1 MKQVTDLQQRPEE
14 SPRPEDWVPV
24 EHRILGID
32 KRTIAPALAV
42 LVFMVLMAV
51 VLPNIDESVEYDDPI
66 VAGDVMDL
74 VGGTLTFVPAEG
86 WNRVDGSLVG
96 EGPAES
102 VGSVSI
108 VVVDDVVVSV
118 TTGEF
123 DGTPDELLDQINE
136 LNDTLQDPRGLGSA
150 GPRQEVTTPGGLTGV
165 AETFTGLDQ
174 RGVTGAFVVDVDGTS
189 VGVQVVVKGSVE
201 SMSDRFEEIT
211 TMLDSMALQD
221 DSQEVGS

>member
-1 MKQVTDLQQRPEE
+1 VTDLQPQTGAPHRPA
-14 SPRPEDWVPV
+14 DWVPV
-24 EHRILGID
+24 ERRIFGID
-32 KRTIAPALAV
+32 RRTIAPSLAV

-51 VLPNIDESVEYDDPI
+51 VLPSIDESVDYDDPI

-96 EGPAES
+96 EGGPEA
-102 VGSVSI
+102 VGSVST
-108 VVVDDVVVSV
+108 VVFGDVTLSV

-136 LNDTLQDPRGLGSA
+136 LNETLQDPRGLGAA
-150 GPRQEVTTPGGLTGV
+150 GPRQEVSTPGGLTGV
-165 AETFTGLDQ
+165 AETFTGLDE

-201 SMSDRFEEIT
+201 SMSDHFEEIT
-211 TMLDSMALQD
+211 TMLDSMSITTGD
-221 DSQEVGS
+221 GSEAGS

>member
-1 MKQVTDLQQRPEE
+1 MTDLQQQFEA
-14 SPRPEDWVPV
+14 SPPPSDWVPV

-32 KRTIAPALAV
+32 RRTIAPALAV
-42 LVFMVLMAV
+42 LAFMVLMAV
-51 VLPNIDESVEYDDPI
+51 GLPAIDESVDYDDPI

-96 EGPAES
+96 EGATES
-102 VGSVSI
+102 VGSVST
-108 VVVDDVVVSV
+108 VVIEDITLSV

-123 DGTPDELLDQINE
+123 EGTPDELLDQINE
-136 LNDTLQDPRGLGSA
+136 LNDTLQDPRGLGAA

-189 VGVQVVVKGSVE
+189 VGVEVVVKGSVE
-201 SMSDRFEEIT
+201 SMSEHFEEIIA
-211 TMLDSMALQD
+211 MLDSMSLASSD
-221 DSQEVGS
+221 DSEVGS

>member
-1 MKQVTDLQQRPEE
+1 MTDLQQQSEAP
-14 SPRPEDWVPV
+14 PRPSGWVPV

-32 KRTIAPALAV
+32 RRTIAPALAV
-42 LVFMVLMAV
+42 LAFMVLMAV
-51 VLPNIDESVEYDDPI
+51 GLPALDESVDYDDPI

-96 EGPAES
+96 EGAVES
-102 VGSVSI
+102 VGSVST
-108 VVVDDVVVSV
+108 VVIEDVTLSV

-123 DGTPDELLDQINE
+123 EGTPDELLDQINE
-136 LNDTLQDPRGLGSA
+136 LNDTLQDPRGLGAA
-150 GPRQEVTTPGGLTGV
+150 GPREEVTTPGGLTGV

-189 VGVQVVVKGSVE
+189 VGVEVVVKGSVE
-201 SMSDRFEEIT
+201 SMSEHFEEIIA
-211 TMLDSMALQD
+211 MLDSMSLTSSD
-221 DSQEVGS
+221 DPEVGS

>member
-1 MKQVTDLQQRPEE
+1 VTDLQPQTEAPHRPA
-14 SPRPEDWVPV
+14 DWVPV
-24 EHRILGID
+24 ERRILGID
-32 KRTIAPALAV
+32 RRTIAPSLAV

-51 VLPNIDESVEYDDPI
+51 VLPSIDESVDYDDPI

-96 EGPAES
+96 EGGPEA
-102 VGSVSI
+102 VGSVST
-108 VVVDDVVVSV
+108 VVFGDVTLSV

-136 LNDTLQDPRGLGSA
+136 LNETLQDPRGLGAA
-150 GPRQEVTTPGGLTGV
+150 GPRQEVSTPGGLTGV
-165 AETFTGLDQ
+165 AETFTGLDE

-201 SMSDRFEEIT
+201 SMSDHFEEIT
-211 TMLDSMALQD
+211 TMLDSMSITTGD
-221 DSQEVGS
+221 GSEAGS

>member
-1 MKQVTDLQQRPEE
+1 VTDLQEQPEA
-14 SPRPEDWVPV
+14 SPRPDDWVPV

-32 KRTIAPALAV
+32 KRTIAPSLAV
-42 LVFMVLMAV
+42 LAFMVLMAI
-51 VLPNIDESVEYDDPI
+51 VLPNVDESVEYDDPI

-102 VGSVSI
+102 VGSVST
-108 VVVDDVVVSV
+108 VVIEDVVLSG
-118 TTGEF
+118 TTGAF

-136 LNDTLQDPRGLGSA
+136 LNDDLKDPRGLGSA
-150 GPRQEVTTPGGLTGV
+150 GPREEVTTPGGLTGV

-201 SMSDRFEEIT
+201 SMSDHFEEIT

>member
-1 MKQVTDLQQRPEE
+1 MDLDEQPDVT
-14 SPRPEDWVPV
+14 PRPEGWVPV

-32 KRTIAPALAV
+32 KRTMAPALAV
-42 LVFMVLMAV
+42 LVFMVLMSV
-51 VLPNIDESVEYDDPI
+51 VLPNVDDSVDYDDPI

-96 EGPAES
+96 EGAAES
-102 VGSVSI
+102 VGSLST
-108 VVVDDVVVSV
+108 VVIDDITLSV

-136 LNDTLQDPRGLGSA
+136 LNDTLQDPRGLGAA
-150 GPRQEVTTPGGLTGV
+150 GLRQEVTTPGGLTGV

-189 VGVQVVVKGSVE
+189 VGVQVVVNGSVE
-201 SMSDRFEEIT
+201 SMTDHFEEIT
-211 TMLDSMALQD
+211 TMLDSMSL
-221 DSQEVGS
+221 GSGNGAEAGS

>member
-1 MKQVTDLQQRPEE
+1 VTDLQQQSEAP
-14 SPRPEDWVPV
+14 PRPSDWVPV

-32 KRTIAPALAV
+32 RRTIAPALAV
-42 LVFMVLMAV
+42 LAFMVLMAV
-51 VLPNIDESVEYDDPI
+51 GLPALDESVDYDDPI

-96 EGPAES
+96 EGAVES
-102 VGSVSI
+102 VGSVST
-108 VVVDDVVVSV
+108 VVIEDVTLSV

-136 LNDTLQDPRGLGSA
+136 LNDTLQDPRGLGAA
-150 GPRQEVTTPGGLTGV
+150 GPREEVTTPGGLTGV

-189 VGVQVVVKGSVE
+189 VGVEVVVKGSVE
-201 SMSDRFEEIT
+201 SMSEHFEEIIA
-211 TMLDSMALQD
+211 MLDSMSLTSSD
-221 DSQEVGS
+221 DPEVGS

>member
-1 MKQVTDLQQRPEE
+1 MTDLQEQSGAP
-14 SPRPEDWVPV
+14 PRPSDWVPV

-32 KRTIAPALAV
+32 RRTIAPALAV
-42 LVFMVLMAV
+42 LAFMVLMAV
-51 VLPNIDESVEYDDPI
+51 GLPAIDESVDYDDPI

-96 EGPAES
+96 EGAPES
-102 VGSVSI
+102 VGSVST
-108 VVVDDVVVSV
+108 VVIEDITLSV

-123 DGTPDELLDQINE
+123 EGTPDELLDQINE
-136 LNDTLQDPRGLGSA
+136 LNDTLQDPRGLGAA

-189 VGVQVVVKGSVE
+189 VGVEVVVKGSVE
-201 SMSDRFEEIT
+201 SMSEHFEEIIA
-211 TMLDSMALQD
+211 MLDSMSLASSD
-221 DSQEVGS
+221 DSEVGS

>member
-1 MKQVTDLQQRPEE
+1 
-14 SPRPEDWVPV
+14 VPV

-32 KRTIAPALAV
+32 RRTIAPSLAV
-42 LVFMVLMAV
+42 LVFVVLMAV
-51 VLPNIDESVEYDDPI
+51 ALPALDRSVDYDDPI
-66 VAGDVMDL
+66 TAGDVMDL

-96 EGPAES
+96 EGGPES
-102 VGSVSI
+102 VGSVST
-108 VVVDDVVVSV
+108 VVIEDVSLSV

-123 DGTPDELLDQINE
+123 DGTADELLDQVNE
-136 LNDTLQDPRGLGSA
+136 LNDTLQDPRGLGAA

-189 VGVQVVVKGSVE
+189 VGVEVVVKGSVD
-201 SMSDRFEEIT
+201 SMADHFEEII
-211 TMLDSMALQD
+211 TMLDSMSVANGD
-221 DSQEVGS
+221 DTEVGS

>member
-1 MKQVTDLQQRPEE
+1 
-14 SPRPEDWVPV
+14 VPV

-32 KRTIAPALAV
+32 RRTIAPALAV
-42 LVFMVLMAV
+42 LAFMVLMAV
-51 VLPNIDESVEYDDPI
+51 GLPALDESVDYDDPI

-96 EGPAES
+96 EGAAES
-102 VGSVSI
+102 VGSVST
-108 VVVDDVVVSV
+108 VVIEDVTLSV

-123 DGTPDELLDQINE
+123 DGTPDELLDQVNE
-136 LNDTLQDPRGLGSA
+136 LNDTLQDPRGLGAA
-150 GPRQEVTTPGGLTGV
+150 GPRQAVTTPGGLTGV

-189 VGVQVVVKGSVE
+189 VGVEVVVKGSVE
-201 SMSDRFEEIT
+201 SMANHFEEIIA
-211 TMLDSMALQD
+211 MLDSMSLASSD
-221 DSQEVGS
+221 DPEVGS